1 MYVWMII
8 LFIFA
13 VWLSLIIR
21 RQMRYAEQNN
31 RRNQSGTFKHRWL
44 KQKQVQQKTIQV
56 EPNQERIAELAAD
69 QLLFDQVAGLLFEQK
84 IDVISRGLAEQIQQ
98 RFLNK
103 MPAKCLSQ
111 VGDYDLGEWSI
122 YWSYQQQSLEYYVGR
137 YGVFYT
143 HIDRFGREHKREKK
157 LSYQQRAR

>member
-31 RRNQSGTFKHRWL
+31 RRTQSSKSKRHWL
-44 KQKQVQQKTIQV
+44 EKKQTQQKRVQT
-56 EPNQERIAELAAD
+56 EFDQERAAEIAAE

-84 IDVISRGLAEQIQQ
+84 LEVVSRTFAEQIQQ

-103 MPAKCLSQ
+103 MPSKCLSQ
-111 VGDYDLGEWSI
+111 VGDFDLGEWSI

-137 YGVFYT
+137 YGIFYT
-143 HIDRFGREHKREKK
+143 HVDRFGREHKREKK
-157 LSYQQRAR
+157 FNFQRMR

>member
-1 MYVWMII
+1 
-8 LFIFA
+8 
-13 VWLSLIIR
+13 
-21 RQMRYAEQNN
+21 MRYAEQNN
-31 RRNQSGTFKHRWL
+31 RRTPSGKFKRHWL
-44 KQKQVQQKTIQV
+44 EKKQVQEKRI
-56 EPNQERIAELAAD
+56 EAELNQERVAEIAAE

-84 IDVISRGLAEQIQQ
+84 PDVVSRSFAEQIQQ

-111 VGDYDLGEWSI
+111 VGDFDLGEWSI

-137 YGVFYT
+137 YGIFYT

-157 LSYQQRAR
+157 LNYQRAR